1 MDLDAYLQRIGIPRR
16 CAPDLAF
23 LRRMHRAHLRTI
35 PYENLDVLLG
45 RELSV
50 DGDRAF
56 DKLVRGNRG
65 GWCFEMNAL
74 FAGALEAA
82 GYRVRTLA
90 AVIKRDR
97 WTVPKRE
104 YIRSFVLIS
113 TNPTWPMSALA
124 MACASPFHFVLGC
137 IDKEN

>member
-74 FAGALEAA
+74 FASALEAA

-90 AVIKRDR
+90 SVIKRDR
-97 WTVPKRE
+97 WNRPEEGAHPLHKERRAE
-104 YIRSFVLIS
+104 YLQPEQR
-113 TNPTWPMSALA
+113 AGLA
-124 MACASPFHFVLGC
+124 AMIAGEFAFT
-137 IDKEN
+137 E